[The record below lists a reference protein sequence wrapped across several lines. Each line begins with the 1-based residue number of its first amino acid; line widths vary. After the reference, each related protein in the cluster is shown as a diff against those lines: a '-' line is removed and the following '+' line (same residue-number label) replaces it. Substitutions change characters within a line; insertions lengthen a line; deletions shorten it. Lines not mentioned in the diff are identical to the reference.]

1 ALQGAITVAEKL
13 LAEVGAP
20 YYFKGTEILVG
31 ASIGIAPFPA
41 SGQDVETLMNHADIA
56 MYRSKESGR
65 HGYQCFTQEMRLETT
80 RQRAAEQALERAL
93 HAGEFELFY
102 QPRVATDGQR
112 IAALEALLRWRDN
125 GTLKSPHSFV
135 PLLERTGLIG
145 EVGDW
150 VVASVCGQI
159 KAWREAGCDVPLVSI
174 NLSASQLRDVGLSRR
189 LRRILDSYDIRPDTI
204 EFEITETLLLGKDET
219 VKRVLQELRE
229 LGCSIAI
236 DDFGA
241 GYCSFAYLR
250 DYRVDVIKIDRGFI
264 SGITAGSTE
273 ALLVGG
279 IIRLARD
286 LSLKV
291 VIEGV
296 ERQEEVEVLLPCD
309 PDEFQGYLFHRPMDA
324 AAIRKLLCFAPD
336 PPNSDVSQNWH

>member
-1 ALQGAITVAEKL
+1 
-13 LAEVGAP
+13 
-20 YYFKGTEILVG
+20 
-31 ASIGIAPFPA
+31 
-41 SGQDVETLMNHADIA
+41 M
-56 MYRSKESGR
+56 
-65 HGYQCFTQEMRLETT
+65 
-80 RQRAAEQALERAL
+80 
-93 HAGEFELFY
+93 
-102 QPRVATDGQR
+102 
-112 IAALEALLRWRDN
+112 
-125 GTLKSPHSFV
+125 
-135 PLLERTGLIG
+135 
-145 EVGDW
+145 
-150 VVASVCGQI
+150 
-159 KAWREAGCDVPLVSI
+159 
-174 NLSASQLRDVGLSRR
+174 
-189 LRRILDSYDIRPDTI
+189 DSYDIRPNAV

-309 PDEFQGYLFHRPMDA
+309 PDEFQGYLFHRPMEA

-336 PPNSDVSQNWH
+336 PPNPDVSQNWH